1 MSKKEL
7 SEGLQNLLS
16 DVIGIETDS
25 MVTRLDITRL
35 SPNKSQPRVNFGD
48 EEMKAMVESIRENG
62 ILQPILVRPISNGYE
77 IVAGER
83 RWRAARELGLK
94 DIPVIIK
101 KIDNEK
107 MLLLSLIENIQR
119 EDLNPIEK
127 AMAYDK
133 LMNSFNLTQEE
144 AAKRLSIDRSSLANT
159 IRLLELPEEV
169 QYLVS
174 RGTVPM
180 GHARALL
187 GIKDAVLQKKICGR
201 IINEGLSVRQVESMV
216 TELKGDRTETVRSG
230 RGKKKTPAIMDIED
244 RLRNSLKTK
253 VSLMENNGKGRLL
266 IEFYNDKQLERI
278 LSLLGVT
285 I

>member
-25 MVTRLDITRL
+25 AVTRLEITRL
-35 SPNKSQPRVNFGD
+35 SPNRSQPRVNFDD
-48 EEMKAMVESIRENG
+48 EEMKAMKESIRENG
-62 ILQPILVRPISNGYE
+62 ILQPILVRPVSNGYE
-77 IVAGER
+77 IIAGER
-83 RWRAARELGLK
+83 RWRAARELGLR

-119 EDLNPIEK
+119 EDLNPMEK

-133 LMNSFNLTQEE
+133 LVKTLNLTQEE
-144 AAKRLSIDRSSLANT
+144 AARRLSIDRSSLANT
-159 IRLLELPEEV
+159 IRLLELPEDI
-169 QYLVS
+169 QGLVS
-174 RGTVPM
+174 RGIIPM
-180 GHARALL
+180 GHARTLL

-216 TELKGDRTETVRSG
+216 AELKNNRPETARSG
-230 RGKKKTPAIMDIED
+230 RVKKKTNLILDIED
-244 RLRNSLKTK
+244 RLRKSLKTK
-253 VSLMENNGKGRLL
+253 VSLTKNNGKGRLL
-266 IEFYNDKQLERI
+266 IEFYNDKQLEGI
-278 LSLLGVT
+278 LNLLGVT